1 MYKLR
6 IGSFSDLVGARLN
19 LPMKSW
25 SYTFNSFLTR
35 FFSFWSSSNENPT
48 RCFPWIFDVSKLKVN
63 IDQYYDD
70 IKLVDTLVYD
80 GQEIESDGGD
90 GNIHHDFYC
99 WINCG
104 TRT

>member
-48 RCFPWIFDVSKLKVN
+48 RCFPWIFDVSKLSFNRDSSYFLFDSNYKKFLRSS
-63 IDQYYDD
+63 IAPD
-70 IKLVDTLVYD
+70 
-80 GQEIESDGGD
+80 EP
-90 GNIHHDFYC
+90 
-99 WINCG
+99 
-104 TRT
+104 